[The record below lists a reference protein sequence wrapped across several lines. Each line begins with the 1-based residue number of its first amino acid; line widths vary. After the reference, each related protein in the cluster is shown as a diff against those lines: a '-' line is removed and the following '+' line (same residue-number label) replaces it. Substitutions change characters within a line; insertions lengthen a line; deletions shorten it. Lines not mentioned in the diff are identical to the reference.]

1 MPQNDGMRNKNLTIP
16 NLMSVAR
23 IAMVPFFA
31 YFYLK
36 DELVTAVTFLV
47 LSGLSDLFDGLIAR
61 KFNQVTELGKML
73 DPFADKLTQGVV
85 AICLAIKIAEV
96 RPLLLL
102 FVVKE
107 LLMLCGAIILLKRKK
122 KPSAAQW
129 YGKVATTL
137 FYISVTVIVFMRAV
151 FEVEDKMFGIISNS
165 LLILTAFFMIYAAVK
180 YFQIFLEI
188 IRSDDEKYKF
198 DLPDEIRAK
207 EVKKSK
213 KINNK
218 I

>member
-1 MPQNDGMRNKNLTIP
+1 MPQNDGMRNTNLTIP

-23 IAMVPFFA
+23 IAMGPFFA